1 MLIFV
6 VVGFAGLSLGIFEKR
21 IAYKTKV
28 WFGGVYT
35 KRKGKEEKRC
45 KYISRLAGVHTTPR
59 RKQKII

>member
-28 WFGGVYT
+28 WFGSVYT
-35 KRKGKEEKRC
+35 KRKGKEEK
-45 KYISRLAGVHTTPR
+45 GVNT
-59 RKQKII
+59 